1 MTGIHPRLWEL
12 IQSGAYWAR
21 LDIVFRIDPATLV
34 LPQLKPKKP
43 REWAP
48 SYYEEKHGIVSER
61 MAIIHWGNP

>member
-1 MTGIHPRLWEL
+1 MTGIHPRLWAL
-12 IQSGAYWAR
+12 IQSGAYWTEMLKA
-21 LDIVFRIDPATLV
+21 LPIDPATLV
-34 LPQLKPKKP
+34 LPQLMPKKP